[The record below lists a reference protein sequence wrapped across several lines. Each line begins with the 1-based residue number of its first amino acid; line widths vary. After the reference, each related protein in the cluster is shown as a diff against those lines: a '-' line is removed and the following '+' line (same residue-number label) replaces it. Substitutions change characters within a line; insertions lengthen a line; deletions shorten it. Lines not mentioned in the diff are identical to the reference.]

1 LSSDENHLNDGRLT
15 MDQNR
20 WHRASNRLAVSMM
33 TVGLIG
39 LAACGGGEE
48 AEAPAE
54 EPAAAAPAAP
64 AMPEATVVESMQL
77 QTGAAGLA
85 GQTVRVNGLQ
95 VQSPLGTKA
104 FWVALPNKNPFL
116 IVTAEDATVSNGQ
129 TVDVVGTVRQM
140 NPTTLNEWVTSG
152 RITENQKLE
161 AEFAT
166 EYIEAQAVQPSGG
179 E

>member
-1 LSSDENHLNDGRLT
+1 

-64 AMPEATVVESMQL
+64 TMPDATVIESMQL

-85 GQTVRVNGLQ
+85 GQTVRVNGLA
-95 VQSPLGTKA
+95 VQSLLGTKA

-116 IVTAEDATVSNGQ
+116 IVTAEDAAVSNGQ

-140 NPTTLNEWVTSG
+140 NPATLNEWVTSG
-152 RITENQKLE
+152 RISENQKLE

-166 EYIEAQAVQPSGG
+166 EYIEAQAVQPSAG